1 MIFFILFFF
10 ILFFS
15 PFFFCNR
22 GRLFE
27 NSFVKSTLEMEVAVV
42 APKPIATAVVGNSAS
57 IAPAESITEPGS
69 TAELPLSTAAAE
81 IECEEGDGKTVSA
94 KRAWT
99 ETRTRCSWRRWRSSA
114 PSAGP

>member
-1 MIFFILFFF
+1 MY
-10 ILFFS
+10 
-15 PFFFCNR
+15 N
-22 GRLFE
+22 G
-27 NSFVKSTLEMEVAVV
+27 VV

-99 ETRTRCSWRRWRSSA
+99 EDEDKMLFCDLCDRGYHIYCVGLTEIPGTGLYS
-114 PSAGP
+114 PLIKYLTK